1 MDADSVATGK
11 GRDDLVDPHD
21 LSVTAV
27 PRPTQG
33 GAPITAVH
41 SVTYDISPSSN
52 FSHRGRRRAKC
63 RSLVGALSLVALT
76 GAGLVAATPS
86 MAAAYPSADVVVSGH
101 GYGHGIG
108 MGQWGAFGYATG
120 QDGGLGPQ
128 TYSWIVNHYYGPATL
143 VSTPGNDS
151 QTIKVAMTEDNTANL
166 IATAPGGVT
175 VPGSANSPAVM
186 MVPQGAGTGDWN
198 IHAGA
203 SCQGPWTPAPV
214 ATVPSAQA
222 LTQAASGGA
231 VQLCSGSGGAQVM
244 GSLQGL
250 YNSADASRVINI
262 VPLGA
267 YLDAVVPS
275 ESSSGW
281 ATFGGPGPQ
290 GQDWGFQ
297 ELEAQAVAARS
308 YVLSTPLGYGGY
320 ADTCDQTCQSYP
332 GIVNE
337 TAVATLAVSNTA
349 GQVME
354 FSGGQIAT
362 TEYSASTGGYTA
374 SSAEQSPFTPV
385 PDAGDAVCIPGSGY
399 SCNPNH
405 NWEVSI
411 PVTTVQSV
419 LPQIG
424 SLQSIAITGRNG
436 YGDWGGRVTTMV
448 VSGSSGS
455 ATLTGSQFAG
465 DFNLP
470 SNWFTVTSNPSGGVG
485 GYQLAAADGGIFT
498 FGNAGYFGSMGGQHL
513 NQPVVGMAPTN
524 DHGGYWEV
532 ATDGGIFTFGDAG
545 YFGSTGNI
553 HLNAPIV
560 GMAADP
566 ATGGYWLVASDGG
579 IFAFNAPFYGSMGG
593 QHLNQPI
600 VGMAAVPGGTGY
612 WLVSS
617 DGGIFSFGTGAG
629 FYGSTGNISLVQPVV
644 GMAVAPGGNGYWL
657 SAADGG
663 VFTFGP
669 GASFYGSDAGQPNVA
684 GTVGLLPTATGG
696 GYLDITGS
704 GRVTNFGDAP
714 QFGDLT
720 TVLSSYSGHVVAG
733 ATTPG

>member
-1 MDADSVATGK
+1 
-11 GRDDLVDPHD
+11 
-21 LSVTAV
+21 
-27 PRPTQG
+27 
-33 GAPITAVH
+33 
-41 SVTYDISPSSN
+41 
-52 FSHRGRRRAKC
+52 
-63 RSLVGALSLVALT
+63 
-76 GAGLVAATPS
+76 
-86 MAAAYPSADVVVSGH
+86 
-101 GYGHGIG
+101 
-108 MGQWGAFGYATG
+108 
-120 QDGGLGPQ
+120 
-128 TYSWIVNHYYGPATL
+128 
-143 VSTPGNDS
+143 
-151 QTIKVAMTEDNTANL
+151 
-166 IATAPGGVT
+166 
-175 VPGSANSPAVM
+175 
-186 MVPQGAGTGDWN
+186 
-198 IHAGA
+198 
-203 SCQGPWTPAPV
+203 
-214 ATVPSAQA
+214 VPSAQA

-231 VQLCSGSGGAQVM
+231 VTLCSGSGGAQVM

-250 YNSADASRVINI
+250 YNSAGASRVINI

-290 GQDWGFQ
+290 GQNWGFQ

-374 SSAEQSPFTPV
+374 SSAEQSPFTP
-385 PDAGDAVCIPGSGY
+385 IPGSGY